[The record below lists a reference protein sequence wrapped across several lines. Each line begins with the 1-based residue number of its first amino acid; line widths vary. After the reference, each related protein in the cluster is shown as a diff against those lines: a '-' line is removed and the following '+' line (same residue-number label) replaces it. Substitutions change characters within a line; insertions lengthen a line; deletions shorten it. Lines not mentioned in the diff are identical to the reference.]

1 MYSFPYFAYKM
12 TSLLIHSIHILR
24 ITNSEL
30 RLSDFEG
37 KRGILCQKYMFS
49 LGNRQ
54 NVHEGLEY
62 LGKGQLKWS
71 FLFRGRLRK
80 SVNKLQS
87 GQSKNKLK
95 INK

>member
-1 MYSFPYFAYKM
+1 MYSFTYFAYKM

-54 NVHEGLEY
+54 NVHEGVEY
-62 LGKGQLKWS
+62 LGERATKMVFS
-71 FLFRGRLRK
+71 FLRSLT
-80 SVNKLQS
+80 
-87 GQSKNKLK
+87 K
-95 INK
+95 IC